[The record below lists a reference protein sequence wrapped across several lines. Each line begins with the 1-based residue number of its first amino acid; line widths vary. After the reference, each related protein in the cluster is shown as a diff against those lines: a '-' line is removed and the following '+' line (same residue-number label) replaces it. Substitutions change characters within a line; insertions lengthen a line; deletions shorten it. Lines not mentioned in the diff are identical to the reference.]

1 MRLIDADKIDDYI
14 IDIEYL
20 GVSTNIED
28 IPTVEAY
35 TKEEVLKMLIDIRN
49 SIGSLRTSPDV
60 LTDENAQGIFED
72 CLVPIEDT
80 IDKVKK
86 GKEEGK

>member
-1 MRLIDADKIDDYI
+1 M
-14 IDIEYL
+14 
-20 GVSTNIED
+20 
-28 IPTVEAY
+28 
-35 TKEEVLKMLIDIRN
+35 
-49 SIGSLRTSPDV
+49 

>member
-1 MRLIDADKIDDYI
+1 M
-14 IDIEYL
+14 
-20 GVSTNIED
+20 ND

-35 TKEEVLKMLIDIRN
+35 TKEEVLKMFTNIRAY
-49 SIGSLRTSPDV
+49 IGSLRTSPDV

-72 CLVPIEDT
+72 CLAPIEDT